1 MRMFSV
7 FLAALWLQ
15 FAAAA
20 SAQVTLLTGDDYAP
34 FTDSNLPEGGMATE
48 VVRTAFTRMG
58 EPLDIL
64 FRPWERGMVETKAGK
79 YLATFPWSYN
89 DERNVDFAYSDSL
102 YSFNQY
108 FFTKAGSEMTDLE
121 DATLQGK
128 KVCLAISYTTA
139 GLDDWVER
147 GVIEL
152 VRPPEMPA
160 CFRMLQAGRVDLIR
174 LNNVIAE
181 ATIKSEGL
189 DRSNFSFIDTP
200 VRETVQRVMFSR
212 VHPRTEELLPAF
224 DAMLNEMKSDGTI
237 DAIMARHLDLSG

>member
-1 MRMFSV
+1 MRFYICIV
-7 FLAALWLQ
+7 VALFMQLPVV
-15 FAAAA
+15 AHAD
-20 SAQVTLLTGDDYAP
+20 VTVLTGDDYAP
-34 FTDSNLPEGGMATE
+34 FSDSKLPEGGMATE
-48 VVRTAFTRMG
+48 VVRTAFERMG
-58 EPLDIL
+58 EPMEIL

-89 DERNVDFAYSDSL
+89 DERNKDFAYSESL

-108 FFTKAGSEMTDLE
+108 FFTKAGSDMTDLE

-128 KVCLAISYTTA
+128 KVCLAISYTTS

-174 LNNVIAE
+174 LNDVIAE
-181 ATIKSEGL
+181 ATIQSEGL
-189 DRSNFSFIDTP
+189 DRSNFTFIDTP

-212 VHPRTEELLPAF
+212 VHPRTKDLLPAF
-224 DAMLNEMKSDGTI
+224 DATLNEMKADGTI
-237 DAIMARHLDLSG
+237 EKIMAKHLN